1 MLRKTGKKFRLAIA
15 ALSLVA
21 LFTITTGFADNYFE
35 ISKNLDIFA
44 TLFREVNTFYVDET
58 KPGDLMKKAID
69 SMLESLDPYT
79 NYIPESELEDYK
91 YMTTGQYGGIGS
103 LIRRKGDYIAISE
116 PYEGFPAQKAG
127 LQAGDLVL
135 EVDGKSIKGKSTD
148 DVSKLLKG
156 SPNTPVKLLIQ
167 REGEAKPLTMIITR
181 EEIVIKNVPY
191 SGIVSEG
198 IGYIYLN
205 QFTENASKNI
215 REAYQELKEKNPGLK
230 GLVIDLRGNPGG
242 LLNEAINM
250 SNLFVA
256 KGTEIV
262 STKAKVTE
270 WQKSYKALNNP
281 LDTNI
286 RIAVLVN
293 RGSASASEIV
303 SGSLQDLDRGVV
315 IGQRTFGKG
324 LVQATKELS
333 YNAKLKVTTAK
344 YYIPSGR
351 CIQALDYTHRND
363 DGSVGKVP
371 DSLITEFK
379 TKNGRKVF
387 DGGGVNPDIRMKAR
401 MIPKIC
407 QSLETKN
414 LIFDYAGIY
423 KKSHPTIAEAAK
435 FRLSEEEY
443 NAFIKW
449 LKDKDYDY
457 TTDTEKQLEELK
469 KTASDE
475 KYQER
480 ISKEWEEM
488 KHKLSHNKE
497 EDLVTFKEDICRQLE
512 VEIVARYFYQKG
524 KIQHSLSLDQE
535 LKKAV
540 EVLNNTGKYNDILAG
555 KYTEPE
561 PKD

>member
-1 MLRKTGKKFRLAIA
+1 MLRKTGKKLRLAIA

-351 CIQALDYTHRND
+351 CIQALDYTHRNE

-512 VEIVARYFYQKG
+512 AEIVARYFYQKG
-524 KIQHSLSLDQE
+524 KIKHSLSLDQE